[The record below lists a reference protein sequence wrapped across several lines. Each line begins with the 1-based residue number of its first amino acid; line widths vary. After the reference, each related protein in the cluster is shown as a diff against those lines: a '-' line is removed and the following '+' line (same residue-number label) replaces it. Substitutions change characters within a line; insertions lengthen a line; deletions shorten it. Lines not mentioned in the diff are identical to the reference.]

1 MFLLSTVHAAQIMP
15 GSAVIKSQHHTG
27 LQRLSTL
34 AGMVRS
40 SVGPYKKYKF
50 IQDDTSGE
58 SILVCSCFRVIENL
72 EPTCA
77 VGQLV
82 FETIQGHHKI
92 YRSGSGC
99 LLFLAG
105 AWSRA
110 ALDCLHKGIS
120 VGQIISFM
128 SEGMD
133 VCIDVCKKSS
143 VLLDLAVKGRHAA
156 TPHGVGLQRSEETIT
171 GAPQVS
177 CLVQGAA
184 KSEHKTLD
192 TSQQRKTKLS
202 RHFCQ
207 TKSKIVSTALHL
219 RQPEV
224 PGVAHV
230 AQTLSHGC
238 DGSMKLVVEAVQ
250 MQSKTNEEMLSPT
263 FDVSKVMTCALPG
276 LPEEHACVL
285 QGCVVLL
292 SHQQTSVAHQIKEK
306 LLKVALISG
315 DLSHTYRHLGFKKPP
330 GVRRVGGQLASTG
343 SSKED
348 EWLEMVVGVFLNL
361 EVNLVLTTGLACEK
375 LIQRCCTRRI
385 LVVEKVN
392 SSVLGI
398 ISSSFGAVPVTYATQ
413 LSKRCVGTGVQVFI
427 WRDLSSYERGSV
439 TAVNISTGRDV
450 GLVTAVITSCMHG
463 KLQALED
470 RFWACAYRLHHALK
484 DGVLLPGA
492 GAAETLCVHHLQKEA
507 GRHIQEGSETKT
519 AANIYRG
526 DVLRLMADGFIEWI
540 TAVMVNAGWFSP
552 ADARTA
558 VSQQLQ
564 NFHRDQ
570 IIGGKFSQL
579 ALEGEREASAL
590 SSAVKPDEALA
601 AIIYDNLSVKL
612 EAWRKALDL
621 VFLVLQTDAEVITGT
636 AHNGKEHLMLL

>member
-1 MFLLSTVHAAQIMP
+1 MP
-15 GSAVIKSQHHTG
+15 GSAVIKNHHIG
-27 LQRLSTL
+27 LQRLSAL
-34 AGMVRS
+34 AAMVRS
-40 SVGPYKKYKF
+40 SVGPNKQYKF

-58 SILVCSCFRVIENL
+58 SALVCSCFRIIENL

-82 FETIQGHHKI
+82 FETIQAHHKI

-110 ALDCLHKGIS
+110 ALGCLQKGIS

-156 TPHGVGLQRSEETIT
+156 TPHALGLQRSEGTIT

-177 CLVQGAA
+177 CHVQE
-184 KSEHKTLD
+184 SDHKTLN

-202 RHFCQ
+202 RHFCE
-207 TKSKIVSTALHL
+207 TKSKIVPTALHL
-219 RQPEV
+219 RQPDG
-224 PGVAHV
+224 PGVTHV

-238 DGSMKLVVEAVQ
+238 DSSMKLVVEAVQ
-250 MQSKTNEEMLSPT
+250 MQSKTNEETVSPT
-263 FDVSKVMTCALPG
+263 FDISKVMTCVLPG
-276 LPEEHACVL
+276 LSEEHACVL

-306 LLKVALISG
+306 LLKVALING
-315 DLSHTYRHLGFKKPP
+315 DLAHTYRHLGFKKPP
-330 GVRRVGGQLASTG
+330 GVRRVREQLPSTS

-348 EWLEMVVGVFLNL
+348 EWLDMVVGVFLNL
-361 EVNLVLTTGLACEK
+361 EVNLVLTTGLACEQ
-375 LIQRCCTRRI
+375 LIQRCCARRI
-385 LVVEKVN
+385 LVVEKVS

-398 ISSSFGAVPVTYATQ
+398 ISGSFGAVPVTYATQ

-427 WRDLSSYERGSV
+427 WRDLSSYERGSA
-439 TAVNISTGRDV
+439 TAVNVSTGRGV
-450 GLVTAVITSCMHG
+450 GLVTAVITSCIHG
-463 KLQALED
+463 NLRALED
-470 RFWACAYRLHHALK
+470 QFWACAYRLHHALK

-492 GAAETLCVHHLQKEA
+492 GGAETLCIHHLQKEA
-507 GRHIQEGSETKT
+507 ERHVEEGSDRVQRTKT

-526 DVLRLMADGFIEWI
+526 DVLRLMADGFMEWI
-540 TAVMVNAGWFSP
+540 TAMMVNAGRFSP
-552 ADARTA
+552 VEARTA
-558 VSQQLQ
+558 VSRQLQ
-564 NFHRDQ
+564 DFHRDQ

-579 ALEGEREASAL
+579 ASESEREASAL
-590 SSAVKPDEALA
+590 SSAIKPDEALA

-621 VFLVLQTDAEVITGT
+621 VFLVLQTDAEIITGT
-636 AHNGKEHLMLL
+636 AHDGEEHLMLL